1 MNFRVSTAYQYGSYQ
16 GAIAASN
23 ARLYEAQ
30 QRVSTGKKINRP
42 SDDPVGSARVLSMR
56 SLKSGIEQFA
66 GNLKTAKGVLGSS
79 EVALAEASQ
88 LVTRAYTLAVSGANG
103 ATDQAGRN
111 AMVEEINQIQ
121 ARLIEVGNSKG
132 PSGQFLFAG
141 QEYDAKPFALSG
153 IALAYNGDANDVIVE
168 TGPGEVMAV
177 NTKGD
182 ALFQTAYDR
191 LETLKNSLIGGNV
204 GAISGVSITELQ
216 DSQRQFSHARGVVGT
231 KMKRV
236 DDLTRDMDRRKDDLT
251 QGISDVEE
259 IDLSQAVMDY
269 QLAQTAYQA
278 ALSVASQGF
287 GLSLMD
293 FIRG

>member
-1 MNFRVSTAYQYGSYQ
+1 
-16 GAIAASN
+16 
-23 ARLYEAQ
+23 
-30 QRVSTGKKINRP
+30 
-42 SDDPVGSARVLSMR
+42 
-56 SLKSGIEQFA
+56 
-66 GNLKTAKGVLGSS
+66 
-79 EVALAEASQ
+79 
-88 LVTRAYTLAVSGANG
+88 
-103 ATDQAGRN
+103 
-111 AMVEEINQIQ
+111 
-121 ARLIEVGNSKG
+121 
-132 PSGQFLFAG
+132 
-141 QEYDAKPFALSG
+141 
-153 IALAYNGDANDVIVE
+153 
-168 TGPGEVMAV
+168 MAV